1 MYEFVSLLVQLFDHC
16 LSLPIDV
23 FMIFNVSATIRPQ
36 SWQLYGSFMAASL
49 WLGIG
54 LLGMTISFKKNHRS
68 MILERNKKKEYI
80 ITIFNI

>member
-36 SWQLYGSFMAASL
+36 SWQLYGSFLVAWYRA
-49 WLGIG
+49 LGDDHQ
-54 LLGMTISFKKNHRS
+54 LQKKSSFYDS
-68 MILERNKKKEYI
+68 GEE
-80 ITIFNI
+80 